1 MDTLKSWDCYKSA
14 DWLDVKFD
22 VVFDR
27 EFFIYSDKVFKV
39 WFDVEF
45 GLNDE
50 FNDMFCCGI

>member
-1 MDTLKSWDCYKSA
+1 MDTFNNWDCYKSS
-14 DWLDVKFD
+14 DWLDVKFN

-27 EFFIYSDKVFKV
+27 EFFIYSDKVFNV

-50 FNDMFCCGI
+50 SNDMFYCGI

>member
-1 MDTLKSWDCYKSA
+1 LDTFNNWDCYKSS
-14 DWLDVKFD
+14 DWLDVKFN

-27 EFFIYSDKVFKV
+27 EFFIYSDKVFNV

-50 FNDMFCCGI
+50 SNDMFYCGI

>member
-1 MDTLKSWDCYKSA
+1 MDTFNNWDCYKSS
-14 DWLDVKFD
+14 DWLDVKFN

-27 EFFIYSDKVFKV
+27 EFFIYSDKVFNV